1 MPNPTPSPFQVAADT
16 SSFRDDIE
24 TMLAIG
30 QPIHEDQSQ
39 DVVTNAKDVFLAIAD
54 KCDSMDQALGNKAN
68 DSDVVHKTEVDSTLV
83 IGSDNPVAGKGVVDA
98 VSQFHPRYLVEDNK
112 TVLSQADGT
121 RSIVNTTTSL
131 TYNDVKNVSDHAVGV
146 YLGSGVTSIGRECF
160 SFCEEI
166 KKVDLANVTSIGRQ
180 AFVCN
185 FALTELIADKVE
197 TLDSAVFG
205 SCRALKLAKF
215 PALQYISQ
223 EAFEECESLE
233 YIYLPSI
240 QGIESQAF
248 LNCTSLKVID
258 FGNELTAVPEIAG
271 ADIFGSV
278 PQSCVLIIP
287 DALFEVWKAAWT
299 QTGLGDYH
307 YVSWSDW
314 QYVRHMDLDAA
325 LEEIKSGYLKVGE
338 KINGE
343 DVIMGGSD
351 YAESLAHNNN
361 ANNILTV
368 YFTTE
373 SLGMHD
379 GELLKT
385 ISVKTR
391 AAQGTFQSKT
401 VCVKIGK
408 WDSQLQLGV
417 TDYKNVSQ
425 FNTFYTFTFKEPVR
439 LAAGQKYKM
448 CFFPDEGESATST
461 TLQVA
466 LNVTASDSDI
476 YCEDNSHT
484 AHPTWRPILKADY
497 YIPATV
503 TSVDGLIDK
512 RAQQVQTKL
521 RECLSDVNNL
531 SVIGSNDYDSD
542 GLKDRLDVIIDAL
555 KQIYNLTL

>member
-16 SSFRDDIE
+16 SSFRDDIA
-24 TMLAIG
+24 TMIAIG

-98 VSQFHPRYLVEDNK
+98 VSQFHPRYLVEDSK
-112 TVLSQADGT
+112 TVLSLADGT
-121 RSIVNTTTSL
+121 RAIINATNTLS
-131 TYNDVKNVSDHAVGV
+131 NNNVSSVSEHATGV
-146 YLGSGVTSIGRECF
+146 YIGSGVTSLGRECF
-160 SFCEEI
+160 AMCEEI
-166 KKVDLANVTSIGRQ
+166 TKVDLANVKDIGRQ

-185 FALTELIADKVE
+185 FALTELIANKVE
-197 TLDSAVFG
+197 MIDDATFG
-205 SCRALKLAKF
+205 DCRALKVAKF
-215 PALQYISQ
+215 PKLQYIGQ
-223 EAFEECESLE
+223 EAFEDCAGLE
-233 YIYLPSI
+233 YVYLPSI
-240 QGIESQAF
+240 QDIENFAF
-248 LNCTSLKVID
+248 LNCTSLKVVD
-258 FGNELTAVPEIAG
+258 FGNELTGVPLLASG
-271 ADIFGSV
+271 NAFNNV
-278 PQSCVLIIP
+278 PTSCVFVVP
-287 DALFEVWKAAWT
+287 DALYDEWKTAWESE
-299 QTGLGDYH
+299 GLGDYKI
-307 YVSWSDW
+307 VSWSDW
-314 QYVRHMDLDAA
+314 QYVRHLDLDAA
-325 LEEIKSGYLKVGE
+325 LEAIKSGYIKNGD

-343 DVIMGGSD
+343 DVIMGGSA
-351 YAESLAHNNN
+351 YAEALAHNNN
-361 ANNILTV
+361 ANNILTI

-417 TDYKNVSQ
+417 TDYKSVSQ